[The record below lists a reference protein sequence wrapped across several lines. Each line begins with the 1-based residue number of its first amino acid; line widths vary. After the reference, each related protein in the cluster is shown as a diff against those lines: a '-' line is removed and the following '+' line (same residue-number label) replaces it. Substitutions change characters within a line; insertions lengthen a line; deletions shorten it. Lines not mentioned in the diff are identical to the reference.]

1 MQAAPKKGKQ
11 HNRVTDLHFSASLN
25 LEESASLIASLA
37 DNSHHIELI
46 ETSPDSIKFTLHY
59 ILNQTDEGKIEGT
72 LTRWNYDETRVDCSG
87 NVVPEEKNYLK
98 YGWWIPVLWI
108 ILQIIASNVP
118 DCFVEYCDSAF
129 MNMFSRIT
137 LRAFY
142 LTHLTCIGWVIMLFS
157 ARIARFFKKK
167 EIRQI
172 NFRDRDRLFQLI
184 IETFKSAGD
193 VQAL

>member
-11 HNRVTDLHFSASLN
+11 HNRVTDLHFSSSLN

-59 ILNQTDEGKIEGT
+59 ILNKTDEGKIEGT
-72 LTRWNYDETRVDCSG
+72 LTRWNFDETRVDCSG
-87 NVVPEEKNYLK
+87 NVVPEKKNYLK
-98 YGWWIPVLWI
+98 YGWLIPVAWV
-108 ILQIIASNVP
+108 ILVTVASYVP
-118 DCFVEYCDSAF
+118 DCFIKTCDSAF
-129 MNMFSRIT
+129 VNIFSRIA
-137 LRAFY
+137 LGAFY
-142 LTHLTCIGWVIMLFS
+142 LIHITCIGWLGILFS
-157 ARIARFFKKK
+157 LRIARFFKKK

-184 IETFKSAGD
+184 IDSFKSQGD